1 MNSRNKSALAQA
13 LGYSLAGVAA
23 AALAKG
29 SARQR
34 GFSPLGF
41 LSGRRRYQNL
51 FKRSLAGGLFSAPL
65 LGNFIGGIGGRSVK
79 RNLLNGALLG
89 LSAGLGSLAT
99 PRPRGVFGRGGGI
112 LGAMGRGTRGGSG
125 LRTIGRVLAG
135 GLVAAAASKLINKT
149 LRDRHARE
157 PQTYERTSRGRY
169 GAEPHTHETRFQGH
183 QTQDQPGF

>member
-1 MNSRNKSALAQA
+1 MNSRNKSTLAQA

-29 SARQR
+29 STRQR

-41 LSGRRRYQNL
+41 LSGRNRYQNP
-51 FKRSLAGGLFSAPL
+51 FKRGLVGGLLSAPL
-65 LGNFIGGIGGRSVK
+65 LSNFIGGRSVK

-89 LSAGLGSLAT
+89 LSAGLGSMAT
-99 PRPRGVFGRGGGI
+99 PQSRGVFGRGGGI

-125 LRTIGRVLAG
+125 LGTIGRVLAG

-149 LRDRHARE
+149 LRDRQAHE
-157 PQTYERTSRGRY
+157 PQTYERTSRGRHDT
-169 GAEPHTHETRFQGH
+169 EPHTHETRSQGR